1 MGAAYQL
8 WDYRSEADYLTVER
22 LGLEKHEYYQGQVT
36 AMAGAQLAHNQ
47 IQGNCQGE
55 LRSRLRGK
63 GCTAMGS
70 DMRVHLPV
78 HAFYTYPDVVVYC
91 GKPQLLDRH
100 ADTLLNPTLLVE
112 VLSPSTRTY
121 DLGEK
126 ALRYHAI
133 PSLQYYL
140 IVDSARVY
148 ALLHTRGERAGEW
161 LTREY
166 LVVEDVISLP
176 ALAVELPLRDVYENV
191 DFDTSAL
198 RVA

>member
-22 LGLEKHEYYQGQVT
+22 LGLEKHEYYQGEVT
-36 AMAGAQLAHNQ
+36 AMAGVQLPHNQ

-55 LRSRLRGK
+55 LRTRLRGK
-63 GCTAMGS
+63 GCTAIGS

-78 HAFYTYPDVVVYC
+78 FAFYTYPDVVVYC

-112 VLSPSTRTY
+112 VLSQSTRTY

-126 ALRYHAI
+126 ARRYHAI
-133 PSLQYYL
+133 PSLRYYL
-140 IVDSARVY
+140 ALDSERVY
-148 ALLHTRGERAGEW
+148 ALLHARGERPGEW
-161 LTREY
+161 LLAEFSDM
-166 LVVEDVISLP
+166 EDVIRFP
-176 ALAVELPLRDVYENV
+176 ELAVELPLREAYDNV
-191 DFDTSAL
+191 DFDTSSL